1 MTGLG
6 MSGDIA
12 WEAEAA
18 DIGKNQGTRV
28 SPTSCQAGQPSD
40 WRGITKTHG
49 SRSSPV
55 YPSYTSGSDHS
66 VTSISPAHFPP
77 LLPQTTHIQ
86 AMTAPLRDARQA
98 TGDIDG
104 RLDPPAS

>member
-18 DIGKNQGTRV
+18 DIGKNQRHTRQ
-28 SPTSCQAGQPSD
+28 PHILPGQPSD

>member
-1 MTGLG
+1 VTGLG

-18 DIGKNQGTRV
+18 DIGKNQRHTRQ
-28 SPTSCQAGQPSD
+28 PHILPGQPSD

>member
-1 MTGLG
+1 VTGLG

-18 DIGKNQGTRV
+18 DIGKNQRHTRQ
-28 SPTSCQAGQPSD
+28 PHILPGQPSD

-86 AMTAPLRDARQA
+86 AMTAPLRDA
-98 TGDIDG
+98 T
-104 RLDPPAS
+104 